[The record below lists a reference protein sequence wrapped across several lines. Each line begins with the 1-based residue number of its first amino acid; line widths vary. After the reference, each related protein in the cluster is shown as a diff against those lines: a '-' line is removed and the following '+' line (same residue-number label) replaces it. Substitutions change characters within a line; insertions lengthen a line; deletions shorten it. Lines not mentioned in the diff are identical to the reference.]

1 LLSLTVEEPTM
12 NNGEAI
18 STPKPQHASY
28 RWLELIA
35 SGVLRMVLAA
45 VVWMIVV
52 AYYPE
57 WGRMASLELEV
68 IAIVTL
74 LVSALG
80 LVSVV
85 ALLHTRK

>member
-1 LLSLTVEEPTM
+1 M
-12 NNGEAI
+12 QNGEAI
-18 STPKPQHASY
+18 ANSKPQHPSY
-28 RWLELIA
+28 RLLELIA

-45 VVWMIVV
+45 VVWMIAV

-57 WGRMASLELEV
+57 WGRMASLELEI
-68 IAIVTL
+68 IAILTL

-80 LVSVV
+80 LVSLV

>member
-1 LLSLTVEEPTM
+1 M
-12 NNGEAI
+12 QNGEPI
-18 STPKPQHASY
+18 STAAAPHPSY
-28 RWLELIA
+28 RLLELIA

-45 VVWMIVV
+45 LCWMIAV

-57 WGRMASLELEV
+57 WGRMASEELEV

-74 LVSALG
+74 LVAALG

-85 ALLHTRK
+85 ALIHTRK

>member
-1 LLSLTVEEPTM
+1 ME
-12 NNGEAI
+12 NGEQI
-18 STPKPQHASY
+18 SISKPQHPSY
-28 RWLELIA
+28 RLLEMIA

-45 VVWMIVV
+45 IVWMIAV

-68 IAIVTL
+68 IAIVAL

-80 LVSVV
+80 LVSLV

>member
-1 LLSLTVEEPTM
+1 M
-12 NNGEAI
+12 QNGEPIAN
-18 STPKPQHASY
+18 PKPQHPSY
-28 RWLELIA
+28 RLLELIA

-45 VVWMIVV
+45 IVWMIAV
-52 AYYPE
+52 AYYPK

-74 LVSALG
+74 LIAALG
-80 LVSVV
+80 LVSLV

>member
-1 LLSLTVEEPTM
+1 M
-12 NNGEAI
+12 NNGETI
-18 STPKPQHASY
+18 STAMTPHPSY
-28 RWLELIA
+28 RLLEFIA

-45 VVWMIVV
+45 ICWMIAVS
-52 AYYPE
+52 YYPD

-68 IAIVTL
+68 IAIVSL
-74 LVSALG
+74 LVAALG

>member
-1 LLSLTVEEPTM
+1 M
-12 NNGEAI
+12 DNGEPI
-18 STPKPQHASY
+18 SAHRPQHPTY
-28 RWLELIA
+28 RILEFIA

-45 VVWMIVV
+45 ICWMIAV

-57 WGRMASLELEV
+57 WGRLASEELEV

-74 LVSALG
+74 LVAALG
-80 LVSVV
+80 LVSLV

>member
-1 LLSLTVEEPTM
+1 M
-12 NNGEAI
+12 NNGEAV
-18 STPKPQHASY
+18 SNPNTPHRLY
-28 RWLELIA
+28 RVLEFIA

-45 VVWMIVV
+45 ICWMIAV
-52 AYYPE
+52 AYYPQ

-68 IAIVTL
+68 IAIVSL
-74 LVSALG
+74 LIAALG